1 MTKLTWENEENPG
14 GHFASGSETA
24 EVELPDGHGD
34 GVLHGVDD
42 VVEVPQFG
50 TEHEV
55 EEAAER
61 SEDDDELHHEGW
73 ETDEAK
79 FDGGRDLFEGFLE
92 TEMNKIESSEL
103 CSLRFLAWEA
113 CRV

>member
-1 MTKLTWENEENPG
+1 M
-14 GHFASGSETA
+14 
-24 EVELPDGHGD
+24 
-34 GVLHGVDD
+34 DD

-55 EEAAER
+55 EEAAEW

-73 ETDEAK
+73 ETHEAK

-92 TEMNKIESSEL
+92 TEMKEIESSKVYSVRL
-103 CSLRFLAWEA
+103 VAWEA